1 MLFFMEAKKEM
12 ARGGVPR
19 RDIFFIPASKPP
31 DEKNIAPEN
40 AGRKRT
46 IISYQKFL
54 FHGIGQI
61 VAGKLFHSSS
71 SPGCS
76 KSTAMLNP
84 GLGVVFTPGNQ

>member
-1 MLFFMEAKKEM
+1 MEAKNEM
-12 ARGGVPR
+12 EKRGGAFPEE
-19 RDIFFIPASKPP
+19 IFFFIPASKPP

-71 SPGCS
+71 SPECS
-76 KSTAMLNP
+76 KSTATLNP